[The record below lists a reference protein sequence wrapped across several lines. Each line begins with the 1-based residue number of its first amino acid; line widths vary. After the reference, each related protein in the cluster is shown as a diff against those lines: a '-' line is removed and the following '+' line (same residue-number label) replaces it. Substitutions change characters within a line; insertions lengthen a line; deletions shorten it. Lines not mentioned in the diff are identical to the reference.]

1 MFEMGKIPDVVF
13 KIPNLW
19 LGIGDKFLVSGADFN
34 NAEDLEQIILEDKE
48 MNFGFSSVTKITAAY
63 FDLVP
68 SLAHQYLF
76 SIVLWGSAVQEQNF
90 QKHT

>member
-1 MFEMGKIPDVVF
+1 MFENSKIPDVVL

-19 LGIGDKFLVSGADFN
+19 LGIGDKFLVSGTDFN
-34 NAEDLEQIILEDKE
+34 NAEDLEQIIFEDKE
-48 MNFGFSSVTKITAAY
+48 RNYGVFQLLIF

-68 SLAHQYLF
+68 SLTHQNLF
-76 SIVLWGSAVQEQNF
+76 YMVLDSVVHEQSF